1 MTQSEKKL
9 LQQFRGLTETQR
21 QTLLDFAAF
30 LASRDE
36 AAPASEPVQPLPME
50 RPAQESVIKAIKRLM
65 ATYPM
70 LERNKLLHETSNQM
84 TRHVIH
90 GVPAATVIDDL
101 EALFHRHYEA
111 HIAPPAERNPDI

>member
-9 LQQFRGLTETQR
+9 LQQFRGLTDNQR
-21 QTLLDFAAF
+21 ETLLDFAAF
-30 LASRDE
+30 LAGRGE
-36 AAPASEPVQPLPME
+36 LAPATEPAQPLPME
-50 RPAQESVIKAIKRLM
+50 RPAQESVVKAIKRLM

-90 GVPAATVIDDL
+90 GVPAVTVIDDL
-101 EALFHRHYEA
+101 EALFRLQYEA
-111 HIAPPAERNPDI
+111 HIAPPGER

>member
-9 LQQFRGLTETQR
+9 LQQFRGLTESQR
-21 QTLLDFAAF
+21 ETLFDFAAF
-30 LASRDE
+30 LATR
-36 AAPASEPVQPLPME
+36 SELATATEPLQPLPME
-50 RPAQESVIKAIKRLM
+50 RPAQESVVKAIKRLM

-90 GVPAATVIDDL
+90 GIPAVTVIDEL
-101 EALFHRHYEA
+101 EVLFCRQYEA
-111 HIAPPAERNPDI
+111 HIAPPDER